1 MNRSDL
7 ERARASA
14 PITGLS
20 LDGLVQRRERK
31 ETRRRLSALAV
42 VVAIGVL
49 AVGSAL
55 TVTGGDATPVPRA
68 GGDTQSAAWTM
79 PPGLTVPP
87 GSYVY
92 THIVSYGGVE
102 GYEVQSWFSP
112 SDGSGRVRET
122 GTKTDEPLD
131 SGTPGPQIPYVQDH
145 EYGVGEM
152 TDGGDSNMDPLG
164 NLSTDPEVLVDQLI
178 ERSKQ
183 DGASP
188 AAPPTAQGVA
198 ASTTRVA
205 LVADVLLHRDNA
217 TPELRA
223 ALSQVLAGLEG
234 VRMDP
239 ETSDPVGRP
248 GWSLTLGTD
257 EGTETWWFDP
267 QSDQLLAKQFR
278 FEGGQLSPVTTIYE
292 ASGIVSGTR
301 ETDLTSSFIP
311 PTTAT
316 P

>member
-1 MNRSDL
+1 MNHTDL

-55 TVTGGDATPVPRA
+55 TVTGGDATPVP
-68 GGDTQSAAWTM
+68 SAASDTRATWTM

-92 THIVSYGGVE
+92 THSVSYGGVE

-112 SDGSGRVRET
+112 SDGSGRVRES

-131 SGTPGPQIPYVQDH
+131 SGTPGQQVPYVQDH
-145 EYGVGEM
+145 KYGVGEM
-152 TDGGDSNMDPLG
+152 TDGGDPNMDPLDD
-164 NLSTDPEVLVDQLI
+164 LSTDPEVLVDQLI

-188 AAPPTAQGVA
+188 AALPTVQGSA
-198 ASTTRVA
+198 ASTARVA

-239 ETSDPVGRP
+239 ATSDPVGRP

-257 EGTETWWFDP
+257 GGTETWWFDP
-267 QSDQLLAKQFR
+267 QSDQLLAKRFR
-278 FEGGQLSPVTTIYE
+278 FEGGQLSPVTTISE
-292 ASGIVSGTR
+292 ASGIVSGTH

-311 PTTAT
+311 PTTAA

>member
-20 LDGLVQRRERK
+20 LDRLVERRERK

-42 VVAIGVL
+42 VVAIGLL

-55 TVTGGDATPVPRA
+55 TVTGGDATPVPSA
-68 GGDTQSAAWTM
+68 GGNTQPAAWTM
-79 PPGLTVPP
+79 PAGLTVPP
-87 GSYVY
+87 GTYVY
-92 THIVSYGGVE
+92 THSVSYGGVE
-102 GYEVQSWFSP
+102 GYEIQSWFSP
-112 SDGSGRVRET
+112 SDGSGRVRES

-152 TDGGDSNMDPLG
+152 TDGGDPNMDPLDD
-164 NLSTDPEVLVDQLI
+164 LSTDPQVLLDQLI

-234 VRMDP
+234 MRMDP
-239 ETSDPVGRP
+239 ATSDPVGRP

-278 FEGGQLSPVTTIYE
+278 FEGGQLSPVTTISE
-292 ASGIVSGTR
+292 ASGIVSGTHV
-301 ETDLTSSFIP
+301 TDLTTSFIP
-311 PTTAT
+311 PTTAS